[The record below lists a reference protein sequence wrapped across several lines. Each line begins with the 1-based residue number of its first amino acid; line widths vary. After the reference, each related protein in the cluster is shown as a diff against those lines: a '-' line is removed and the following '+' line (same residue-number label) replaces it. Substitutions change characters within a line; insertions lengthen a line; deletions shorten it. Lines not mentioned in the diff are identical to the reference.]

1 MQTIKRHNMLILT
14 MSLELDKII
23 LNLEKTWEWYT
34 SAKTETIFF
43 FVFWHFLITTRHK
56 SVT

>member
-23 LNLEKTWEWYT
+23 LNLEKTWGWYT

-43 FVFWHFLITTRHK
+43 LCFLAFLNNYK
-56 SVT
+56 A

>member
-23 LNLEKTWEWYT
+23 LNLEKAWGWYT

-43 FVFWHFLITTRHK
+43 LRFLAFLNNYK
-56 SVT
+56 A